1 MGDGETHSP
10 KTLSE
15 LVYEMLDTALDYG
28 ITEERFWDMTF
39 AEIQRAVNSAI
50 RVRKLKNQEKATYDY
65 ILANLIAKGVSKVLG
80 DKGSYPS
87 VEEAYPGVFDDVIA
101 ERKAKIEEQKMNLSA
116 LRFKQFAQSY
126 NSNFKNKEVAND
138 K

>member
-1 MGDGETHSP
+1 
-10 KTLSE
+10 
-15 LVYEMLDTALDYG
+15 MLDNALDYG
-28 ITEERFWDMTF
+28 ITEDQFWDMTF
-39 AEIQRAVNSAI
+39 AEIERAVNSSV
-50 RVRKLKNQEKATYDY
+50 RVMKRQAREKATYDY
-65 ILANLIAKGVSKVLG
+65 ILAQLIAKGVSKVLG
-80 DKGSYPS
+80 DKSNYPTIEESYP
-87 VEEAYPGVFDDVIA
+87 GIFDEVIE

>member
-1 MGDGETHSP
+1 MGDGETQSP

-15 LVYEMLDTALDYG
+15 LVYSMLDNALDFG

-39 AEIQRAVNSAI
+39 AEIQREVNSKI
-50 RVRKLKNQEKATYDY
+50 RNQKQQAKEKATYDY
-65 ILANLIAKGVSKVLG
+65 ILANLIAKGVSKALG
-80 DKGSYPS
+80 DKSKYPS
-87 VEEAYPGVFDDVIA
+87 IEEAYPGIFDEVVA
-101 ERKAKIEEQKMNLSA
+101 EQKAKVEERKMNLSA

-126 NSNFKNKEVAND
+126 NNNFKNKEVAND